1 MLPFLVLIVSVL
13 LLRIIG
19 AIGVIALQSWT
30 HSLRGGLAV
39 MFLLTASAHW
49 GTGRP
54 DLVRMVPKIFPRPD
68 LIVTITGIL
77 EIAGAIGLLVPPTTK
92 VASTCLAFLL
102 IAMFPANVRAAR
114 ENLTLGGKP
123 TTPLVLR
130 TLLQIAFIAALM
142 WAGWSK

>member
-1 MLPFLVLIVSVL
+1 MLPFLVLIISVL
-13 LLRIIG
+13 VLRIIG
-19 AIGVIALQSWT
+19 ATGVIALQSWT
-30 HSLRGGLAV
+30 HSLRGGFAV

-49 GTGRP
+49 GIRRP

-77 EIAGAIGLLVPPTTK
+77 EIAGAIGLLVPSTTK
-92 VASTCLAFLL
+92 VASTCLAFML

-123 TTPLVLR
+123 ATPLVLR
-130 TLLQIAFIAALM
+130 TFLQIAFIAALM